1 MRSPMDI
8 EEEIKRVH
16 ARFKYLM
23 DTFLQMPLLTPRVM
37 EERWV
42 PDMDVFETDE
52 AIYVIIDAA
61 GLKKEDIDITLEG
74 DILKISGR
82 REDRFPVSQRR
93 YHQVELH
100 YGPFS
105 RSYRLP
111 CPVEAEKVSAT
122 YKNGILEIKLPK
134 RKPVIKMIKSEEE

>member
-1 MRSPMDI
+1 MRSPTDI
-8 EEEIKRVH
+8 EEEIKKVH
-16 ARFKYLM
+16 EQFKHLM
-23 DTFLQMPLLTPRVM
+23 DSFLQTPLLIPRVM

-52 AIYVIIDAA
+52 AVYVIIDAA
-61 GLKKEDIDITLEG
+61 GLKKENIDITLEG
-74 DILKISGR
+74 DVLKISGK
-82 REDRFPVSQRR
+82 REDRFPTSERR

-111 CPVEAEKVSAT
+111 CPVEAEKVSAS

-134 RKPVIKMIKSEEE
+134 RKPVIKMIKNEGE